1 MEQNENQIQKYQED
15 FTQEESKSL
24 QEFVKSGCP
33 GLAKISEDKTFEWF
47 RLYMSGKG
55 YGEIAALCN
64 TKKDLVL
71 YISNKLRWH
80 EKRMSYYEDISSTLF
95 NKTKDVKIE
104 SASTI
109 AAMVSALNQ
118 YFGDKFISYLKT
130 KDSKHIEGIDTKM
143 LAQYY
148 KSLEMLDKL
157 MGGGS
162 SSSTPTVNVNVGTNA
177 TVEQNSDNSITVTD
191 NSAKELLSALAK
203 YKKKLTEEED

>member
-1 MEQNENQIQKYQED
+1 
-15 FTQEESKSL
+15 
-24 QEFVKSGCP
+24 
-33 GLAKISEDKTFEWF
+33 
-47 RLYMSGKG
+47 MSGKG
-55 YGEIAALCN
+55 YGEIASLCN
-64 TKKDLVL
+64 AKKDLVL
-71 YISNKLRWH
+71 YISNKLKWH

-95 NKTKDVKIE
+95 KKTMNVKTE

-109 AAMVSALNQ
+109 ASMVSALNQ
-118 YFGDKFISYLKT
+118 YFGDKFINYLKT
-130 KDSKHIEGIDTKM
+130 KDSSHIEGIDTKM

-162 SSSTPTVNVNVGTNA
+162 NPANAPTVNVNVGSNA

-203 YKKKLTEEED
+203 YKKKLVEDED